1 LLVFGTKLEKKA
13 QTFENHED
21 FFPKTSSKCKFYL
34 FLHHKL
40 LKGSNTMA
48 DDLKSNWK
56 KVGKDWASLG
66 TDLGKSLLKTMK
78 TGVRE
83 ATKWADEDD
92 KNKEA
97 EAKAEEAQA
106 EEPKAEATE
115 EPKAE
120 EK

>member
-1 LLVFGTKLEKKA
+1 
-13 QTFENHED
+13 
-21 FFPKTSSKCKFYL
+21 
-34 FLHHKL
+34 
-40 LKGSNTMA
+40 MA

-106 EEPKAEATE
+106 KEAEEPKAEATE
-115 EPKAE
+115 EPKVE